1 MSTNYTVTITLD
13 ADPSSAE
20 EAVRA
25 ALQEQGFGIL
35 TSIDV
40 QATLREKLDHHMD
53 TYRILG
59 ACNPGLAKRAIEIDP
74 DIGAMLPCNVLL
86 RANPSGGTDVV
97 AADPLA
103 MLSVGAEDLT
113 DVAREARAG
122 IEAALASLAPA
133 GGQPLGRHSRA

>member
-1 MSTNYTVTITLD
+1 MSTTYTVTITLD

-20 EAVRA
+20 ESVRT

-35 TSIDV
+35 SSIDV

-74 DIGAMLPCNVLL
+74 DIGAMLPCNILL
-86 RANPSGGTDVV
+86 RANPDGGTDVV
-97 AADPLA
+97 AADPIA
-103 MLSVGAEDLT
+103 MLSVGAADLT
-113 DVAREARAG
+113 DVAREARAR
-122 IEAALASLAPA
+122 IDAALGSLAPTD
-133 GGQPLGRHSRA
+133 GGAD

>member
-133 GGQPLGRHSRA
+133 GGGTA

>member
-1 MSTNYTVTITLD
+1 MSTTYTRTITLES
-13 ADPSSAE
+13 DPSSAE

-25 ALQEQGFGIL
+25 ALLEQGFGIL
-35 TSIDV
+35 STIDV

-86 RANPSGGTDVV
+86 RANPNGGTDVV

-113 DVAREARAG
+113 DVAHEARAG
-122 IEAALASLAPA
+122 IDAALGSLAA
-133 GGQPLGRHSRA
+133 GGDGTD